1 MKKVLFTS
9 HTANFCKFNRP
20 YMRWFKEQGWQVD
33 YACAC
38 EEEVYD
44 YDNLFKISFS
54 RVPWAKDNI
63 RAYKD
68 LKKLLDEN
76 YYDIIHTHTPMGSVI
91 TRLAARNTRKKGTK
105 VIYTAHGLHFYKGAP
120 LINWLLYYPMEKW
133 MSRYTDCLVL
143 INEED
148 YQNCIRRHFK
158 ARRIEKID
166 GVGVDLNRFECLQ
179 PEQKKQFRKELGISE
194 NDFIL
199 VCVAEFIPR
208 KNHSFILDNMK
219 QIHEKIPNAKL
230 VLLGQ
235 GELMPEYEADT
246 KRKGMQEYVSFL
258 GYRSDVNKICAISD
272 VLVSASFQ
280 EGLPMNMIEA
290 MAVGIPV
297 VCSDIRGQRDLIKD
311 GENGYLFQLGDSERY
326 CNRLVE
332 LYNNPE
338 LREKIKENNLKDV
351 KKYSL
356 DNAIGAMEKIY
367 RRYMVSDK

>member
-44 YDNLFKISFS
+44 YDNLFKISFA
-54 RVPWAKDNI
+54 RVPWANDNI

-76 YYDIIHTHTPMGSVI
+76 HYDIIHTHTPMGSVI
-91 TRLAARNTRKKGTK
+91 TRLAARNARKKGTK

-158 ARRIEKID
+158 ARRIERID

-235 GELMPEYEADT
+235 GELMPEYKADT

-367 RRYMVSDK
+367 RRYMVSGK

>member
-367 RRYMVSDK
+367 RRYMVSGK